1 MIISIDVSREND
13 GMNPRC
19 SGCFLEVFE
28 MMAQMMPGGCTSQRD
43 VQTDTIASP
52 VASARAAG
60 LRYVTD
66 TSPGIRRKRA
76 GKHFSYTGLDGK
88 PIHDEEILQRIRSL
102 GIPPAWKNVWIC
114 PNPRGHIQATGR
126 DAKGRKQYRYHALW
140 RKIRDDNKYDHMVAF
155 GKALPTIR
163 RRVSDDLALPG
174 LPGEKVLATVVR
186 LLDTTSVRI
195 GNEEYARENGSFGL
209 TTMRDEHVEIK
220 GSTVRFQFRGKSGKE
235 HSIDVKDRQ
244 LAKIMKRCLD
254 LPGQELFQYV
264 DEDGQQRTVTSD
276 DVNAYLHEVTGQGFT
291 AKDFRT
297 WAGTVTAT
305 CALQDL
311 GEYETK
317 MQAKKNVIQA
327 IESAAQHLGNT
338 PAICRKSYV
347 HPEVI
352 DAYLDGSLIRALKK
366 PDEGAILEVLDGL
379 RPEEISVLAFL
390 EP

>member
-1 MIISIDVSREND
+1 MST
-13 GMNPRC
+13 
-19 SGCFLEVFE
+19 
-28 MMAQMMPGGCTSQRD
+28 QTTSMSQV
-43 VQTDTIASP
+43 VQKNVQADSIASS
-52 VASARAAG
+52 VASAQAAG

-66 TSPGIRRKRA
+66 THAGIIRKRA
-76 GKHFSYTGLDGK
+76 GKHFSYVGLDGK
-88 PIHDEEILQRIRSL
+88 PIHDEEVIQRIRSL

-126 DAKGRKQYRYHALW
+126 DAKGRKQYRYHPLW
-140 RKIRDDNKYDHMVAF
+140 RKIRDENKYDRMVTF

-163 RRVSDDLALPG
+163 ERVSHDLALSG
-174 LPGEKVLATVVR
+174 LPREKVLATIVR

-209 TTMRDEHVEIK
+209 TTLRDEHVEIK
-220 GSTVRFQFRGKSGKE
+220 GATVRFQFRGKSGKD

-244 LAKIMKRCLD
+244 LAKIMKRCRD
-254 LPGQELFQYV
+254 LPGQELFQYI
-264 DEDGQQRTVTSD
+264 DENGQPRTVESG
-276 DVNAYLHEVTGQGFT
+276 DVNAYLQEVTGQDFT

-311 GEYETK
+311 GEYESET
-317 MQAKKNVIQA
+317 QAKKNVVRA
-327 IESAAQHLGNT
+327 IETAAQHLGNT
-338 PAICRKSYV
+338 PTICRKSYV

-352 DAYLDGSLIRALKK
+352 DGYLHGSLLCALKAH
-366 PDEGAILEVLDGL
+366 DEEAIVEALNGL

-390 EP
+390 ES